1 MKISL
6 CSVPVE
12 NTDRLRR
19 KRSEGPTPIAPKY
32 AITSLNHWA
41 EKNGFATCKFYEKSF
56 GN

>member
-32 AITSLNHWA
+32 AITSLNH
-41 EKNGFATCKFYEKSF
+41 
-56 GN
+56 